1 MEITASLVKE
11 LRERTG
17 AGMMECKKALVESQ
31 GNIEAAIEAMRK
43 SGQAKAAKKA
53 GRIAADGVVV
63 IKVAAD
69 GKSGVMVE
77 VNSETDF
84 VAKDANFKDFADA
97 VGAAALAA
105 LAAGVADVEALSA
118 LPIRAGE
125 ATTIA
130 EAREALIAKIGEN
143 IQVRRLVRFEDA
155 KGQLYSYRH
164 GVRIGVLVEM
174 EGGDAELGKDIAMHV
189 AASNPLCVDAT
200 QVPAEILEKE
210 KDIFRAQA
218 LESGKPAEIVDKII
232 EGRVRKYMEEMTLLG
247 QPFVKD
253 VDVTVEKLLGRAA
266 AKVYRFSRVEVG
278 EGIEKKQ
285 ENFADEVMA
294 QVRGD

>member
-31 GNIEAAIEAMRK
+31 GSIEAAIEAMRK

-97 VGAAALAA
+97 VGEAALAA
-105 LAAGVADVEALSA
+105 AVADVEALSA

-143 IQVRRLVRFEDA
+143 IQVRRLVRFEDTQ
-155 KGQLYSYRH
+155 GQLHSYRH

-189 AASNPLCVDAT
+189 AASNPLCVDAS
-200 QVPAEILEKE
+200 QVPAEVLAKE

-218 LESGKPAEIVDKII
+218 LESGKPVEIVDKII

-253 VDVTVEKLLGRAA
+253 VEVTVEKLLGRVG
-266 AKVYRFSRVEVG
+266 AKVHRFSRVEVG

>member
-1 MEITASLVKE
+1 MEITAALVKE

-17 AGMMECKKALVESQ
+17 AGMMECKKALVEAQ
-31 GNIEAAIEAMRK
+31 GDIEAAIEAMRK

-53 GRIAADGVVV
+53 GRIAADGAVV

-69 GKSGVMVE
+69 GKRAVLVE

-84 VAKDANFKDFADA
+84 VAKDANFAAFAEA
-97 VGAAALAA
+97 VGEAALACA
-105 LAAGVADVEALSA
+105 VTDVEALA
-118 LPIRAGE
+118 AQPLRAGE

-143 IQVRRLVRFEDA
+143 IQIRRLVRFEDVQ
-155 KGQLYSYRH
+155 GQLHAYRH

-174 EGGDAELGKDIAMHV
+174 EGGTPELGKDIAMHV
-189 AASNPLCVDAT
+189 AATNPLCVSAE
-200 QVPAEILEKE
+200 QVPAAALEKE
-210 KDIFRAQA
+210 KEIFRAQA
-218 LESGKPAEIVDKII
+218 LESGKPAEMVEKII
-232 EGRVRKYMEEMTLLG
+232 GGRVRKYLEEVTLHG
-247 QPFVKD
+247 QAFVKD
-253 VDVTVEKLLGRAA
+253 AETTVEKLLERAG
-266 AKVYRFSRVEVG
+266 AKVRRFARVEVG

-294 QVRGD
+294 QVRGN

>member
-31 GNIEAAIEAMRK
+31 GSIEAAIEAMRK

-84 VAKDANFKDFADA
+84 VAKDANFKEFADA
-97 VGAAALAA
+97 VGEAALE
-105 LAAGVADVEALSA
+105 AGVADVEALSA

-125 ATTIA
+125 AATIA

-143 IQVRRLVRFEDA
+143 IQVRRLVRFEDTQ
-155 KGQLYSYRH
+155 GQLHSYRH

-189 AASNPLCVDAT
+189 AASNPLCVDAS
-200 QVPAEILEKE
+200 QVPAEVLEKE

-253 VDVTVEKLLGRAA
+253 VEVTVEKLLGRVG
-266 AKVYRFSRVEVG
+266 AKVRRFSRVEVG

>member
-17 AGMMECKKALVESQ
+17 AGMMECKKALVESL
-31 GNIEAAIEAMRK
+31 GSIEDAIEAMRK

-69 GKSGVMVE
+69 GKSAVMVE

-84 VAKDANFKDFADA
+84 VAKDANFKEFADA
-97 VGAAALAA
+97 VGEAALAA
-105 LAAGVADVEALSA
+105 TIADVEGLSA
-118 LPIRAGE
+118 LPIRAGK
-125 ATTIA
+125 AITIA

-143 IQVRRLVRFEDA
+143 IQVRRLVRFDNA
-155 KGQLYSYRH
+155 QGQLYSYRH

-189 AASNPLCVDAT
+189 AASNPICVDAD
-200 QVPAEILEKE
+200 QVPAEVLEKE
-210 KDIFRAQA
+210 KEIFRAQA
-218 LESGKPAEIVDKII
+218 LESGKPADIMDKII
-232 EGRVRKYMEEMTLLG
+232 GGRVRKYMEEVTLLG

-253 VDVTVEKLLGRAA
+253 VEVTVEKLLARVG
-266 AKVYRFSRVEVG
+266 AKVHRFSRVEVG

>member
-31 GNIEAAIEAMRK
+31 GSIEAAIEAMRK

-97 VGAAALAA
+97 VGEAALAA
-105 LAAGVADVEALSA
+105 AVAYVEALSA

-143 IQVRRLVRFEDA
+143 IQVRRLVRFE
-155 KGQLYSYRH
+155 
-164 GVRIGVLVEM
+164 
-174 EGGDAELGKDIAMHV
+174 
-189 AASNPLCVDAT
+189 N
-200 QVPAEILEKE
+200 
-210 KDIFRAQA
+210 AQ
-218 LESGKPAEIVDKII
+218 G
-232 EGRVRKYMEEMTLLG
+232 
-247 QPFVKD
+247 
-253 VDVTVEKLLGRAA
+253 
-266 AKVYRFSRVEVG
+266 
-278 EGIEKKQ
+278 
-285 ENFADEVMA
+285 
-294 QVRGD
+294 